1 MIKKLIIIFVIA
13 GILFYTG
20 IAGKIFGNSTV
31 KKIFSGTISVV
42 TSMLKAGVD
51 AGLKE
56 TGMNDPAKRKEAIR
70 MMKKEGTKALK
81 ETGNAMKEGFKEGLQ
96 E

>member
-1 MIKKLIIIFVIA
+1 MIKKLIWIFVIS
-13 GILFYTG
+13 GVLFYTG
-20 IAGKIFGNSTV
+20 IAGKVFNDPKV
-31 KKIFSGTISVV
+31 KKVFSGSIRVV

-56 TGMNDPAKRKEAIR
+56 SGMDDPTNRTQAIKIIKDTLIEGGKEVV
-70 MMKKEGTKALK
+70 KAA
-81 ETGNAMKEGFKEGLQ
+81 EEGFKEGLA